1 MLIPIRSQF
10 NLIVYSV
17 LAGVLTGVLFD
28 IYRIIRG
35 MESPSKVLTFIE
47 DILFWIFASISVFAF
62 LLYTGHVYVGIYLY
76 LYIAFGLY
84 MYMRFISIYF
94 LRVQYKIVNS
104 LLKFLRIFKNIFF
117 YCIKIC
123 FYTLTGKN
131 KLKNSLNKTQ
141 EKTKI

>member
-10 NLIVYSV
+10 NLIAYSV

-35 MESPSKVLTFIE
+35 MENPNKLLTFIE
-47 DILFWIFASISVFAF
+47 DILFWIFAAISVFAF

-84 MYMRFISIYF
+84 IYMRLISIRF
-94 LRVQYKIVNS
+94 LRIQYKIINGI
-104 LLKFLRIFKNIFF
+104 LKFLRILKNIFF
-117 YCIKIC
+117 YFIETFFCKI
-123 FYTLTGKN
+123 TGKN

-141 EKTKI
+141 KKTKI

>member
-10 NLIVYSV
+10 NLIAYSV

-35 MESPSKVLTFIE
+35 MENPNKLLTFIE
-47 DILFWIFASISVFAF
+47 DILFWIFAAISVFAF

-84 MYMRFISIYF
+84 IYIR
-94 LRVQYKIVNS
+94 LIRDRKSVV
-104 LLKFLRIFKNIFF
+104 
-117 YCIKIC
+117 
-123 FYTLTGKN
+123 
-131 KLKNSLNKTQ
+131 
-141 EKTKI
+141 

>member
-10 NLIVYSV
+10 NLIAYSV

-35 MESPSKVLTFIE
+35 MENPNKLLTFIE
-47 DILFWIFASISVFAF
+47 DILFWIFAAISVFAF

-84 MYMRFISIYF
+84 IYMRLISIRF
-94 LRVQYKIVNS
+94 LRIQYKIINGI
-104 LLKFLRIFKNIFF
+104 LKFLRILKNIFF
-117 YCIKIC
+117 YFIETLFCKI
-123 FYTLTGKN
+123 TGKN

-141 EKTKI
+141 KKTKI

>member
-10 NLIVYSV
+10 NLIAYSV

-35 MESPSKVLTFIE
+35 MENPNKVLTFIE
-47 DILFWIFASISVFAF
+47 DILFWIFAAISVFAF

-84 MYMRFISIYF
+84 IYIRLISIHF
-94 LRVQYKIVNS
+94 LRIQYKIINGI
-104 LLKFLRIFKNIFF
+104 LKFLRILKNIFF
-117 YCIKIC
+117 YFIETLFCKI
-123 FYTLTGKN
+123 TGKN

-141 EKTKI
+141 KKTKI